1 MKWYNS
7 NLIHFN
13 YPSIRRAVSLSL
25 LQYKLLYWQ
34 KRDEQNIKD
43 ILIVKNIFFLKK
55 KLKI

>member
-1 MKWYNS
+1 
-7 NLIHFN
+7 
-13 YPSIRRAVSLSL
+13 L
-25 LQYKLLYWQ
+25 LQEKVISWQ